1 VVDAARVAAGASGRN
16 GGFASA
22 GTGLGLAGAAALIG
36 PSAALALHHAT
47 DAALDEMLAVAA
59 ERGDRD
65 AIERTGSLWIAAA
78 DEADELRSALAG
90 LRAAG
95 VDCRAAA
102 ELVPAPMRARY
113 AHAVLFPRD
122 CRIDPVGFVRTL
134 AGAAA
139 AAGARI
145 HERSPVAAIEP
156 GAGGWRVRTP
166 VGDVNARAVVV
177 ACDGRV
183 PRLVPELAGIVYPV
197 RGQMLATEPLA
208 DPVIALPTHSDHGFV
223 YARPTADGRLAIG
236 GCRSADLDAE
246 YTDDQRPTA
255 PVQAALERFIRERM
269 GLDGVRIEHRWAG
282 TMGFSAD
289 LLPVAGELPGRPGL
303 HVACGYSG
311 VGNVQGFVCG
321 GLLADGLLGRPAPLA
336 AALSPARFVVDGRLR
351 TPADLREQ
359 VESRRL
365 RPILPA

>member
-1 VVDAARVAAGASGRN
+1 MLDADCVAAGASGRN

-22 GTGLGLAGAAALIG
+22 GTGLGLADAAALIG
-36 PSAALALHHAT
+36 PAAALGLYRAT
-47 DAALDEMLAVAA
+47 DAALDEMLAVAV
-59 ERGDRD
+59 ERGDDD
-65 AIERTGSLWIAAA
+65 AIERTGSLWLAAA
-78 DEADELRSALAG
+78 DEADDLRAAVAG
-90 LRAAG
+90 LRDAG
-95 VDCRAAA
+95 VDCRQAA

-113 AHAVLFPRD
+113 AHAALFPRD
-122 CRIDPVGFVRTL
+122 CRIDPARFVRAL

-139 AAGARI
+139 AAGASI
-145 HERSPVAAIEP
+145 HERSPVAGIEP

-166 VGDVNARAVVV
+166 AGDVSARAVVV

-197 RGQMLATEPLA
+197 RGQMLATEPLP
-208 DPVIALPTHSDHGFV
+208 DTVIALPTHSDHGFV

-246 YTDDQRPTA
+246 YTDDDHPTA
-255 PVQAALERFIRERM
+255 PVQAALERFMRERM
-269 GLDGVRIEHRWAG
+269 GLDGIPIAYRWAG

-321 GLLADGLLGRPAPLA
+321 GLLADGLLGRPAPLED
-336 AALSPARFVVDGRLR
+336 ALSPARLAVDGRLR
-351 TPADLREQ
+351 APAQVREQ

-365 RPILPA
+365 RPLLPA